1 MGEESTLG
9 LAWSYKEMAQMQWEI
24 QHELPVN
31 VDILLL
37 IGLPPEPFAFHVR
50 VGVVFVK
57 PG

>member
-1 MGEESTLG
+1 
-9 LAWSYKEMAQMQWEI
+9 MQWEI
-24 QHELPVN
+24 QHELPVY